1 MPEKPTSETEMSG
14 RSAVTDGGTTNVS
27 TPAGSASPYTRIK
40 WLILWMPTLTIALW
54 EYVRHTFLLPY
65 ISMDL
70 GNLLAPVIVLTVT
83 ATLGRKLFRML
94 EQTSESLQLEKMTK
108 AALLEREQLAREL
121 HDGISQSLFL
131 LSVKLDK
138 LEQVQDNESGRE
150 TREQIRQTVRYVYE
164 DVRQSIAGLRSEPS
178 MTEVQ
183 WLESVRKMAE
193 DLRLGGLEVKMDW
206 RIAERSLAT
215 KEKIELLAI
224 VREAML
230 NVQKHAS
237 ASSLI
242 VTAESTGDSAGE
254 GSGFRCVVEDDG
266 AGASEKQLYAKG
278 RFGIRMMQDRA
289 KAMGWTFQIGSR
301 AELAEGPPSGT
312 FILVEKDQL

>member
-1 MPEKPTSETEMSG
+1 MPEKPSREKDLGG
-14 RSAVTDGGTTNVS
+14 RSAGASGGAAYGRG
-27 TPAGSASPYTRIK
+27 PAGAVLPYKRIK
-40 WLILWMPTLTIALW
+40 WLILWIPTLTIALW

-65 ISMDL
+65 MSMDL

-94 EQTSESLQLEKMTK
+94 EQTSESLQMEKTTK

-138 LEQVQDNESGRE
+138 LEHVQDNESIRE

-183 WLESVRKMAE
+183 WLESVTALAE
-193 DLRLGGLEVKMDW
+193 DLRLGGLDVRLDW
-206 RIAERSLAT
+206 KIAERTLGT
-215 KEKIELLAI
+215 KEKVELLAI
-224 VREAML
+224 VREAMV

-237 ASSLI
+237 ASRLAI
-242 VTAESTGDSAGE
+242 TAVSAGPE
-254 GSGFRCVVEDDG
+254 GNASGFRCMVEDNG
-266 AGASEKQLYAKG
+266 IGASESQFYAKG

-289 KAMGWTFQIGSR
+289 KAMGWSFKVVSSAALEEGS
-301 AELAEGPPSGT
+301 PTGT
-312 FILVEKDQL
+312 AIIVAKDQV